1 MLQSILE
8 SSCHGL
14 NRFLVDL
21 EEKRKLGGVKGDPKK
36 SEIFAIFLETP
47 YIWEPSGFFSGN
59 FVTYLD
65 KAWSELSKDSFRSV
79 LLQLVEVL
87 WRFKVAR
94 GQNLEKSHF
103 FGFLDYK
110 EF

>member
-8 SSCHGL
+8 SSYHGL

-21 EEKRKLGGVKGDPKK
+21 EEKKKLGGVKGDPKK

-59 FVTYLD
+59 SVTYLD
-65 KAWSELSKDSFRSV
+65 KAWSELSKDSFRIV

-87 WRFKVAR
+87 
-94 GQNLEKSHF
+94 
-103 FGFLDYK
+103 
-110 EF
+110 

>member
-8 SSCHGL
+8 SSYHGL
-14 NRFLVDL
+14 NRFQVYKEGKTLLD
-21 EEKRKLGGVKGDPKK
+21 GHKGDPKK

-65 KAWSELSKDSFRSV
+65 KAWSELSKDSFRIV

-87 WRFKVAR
+87 
-94 GQNLEKSHF
+94 
-103 FGFLDYK
+103 
-110 EF
+110 